1 MTGGPSIVNQA
12 EAYIDLT
19 IPLDAGTLTLT
30 LKATD
35 GHWLVDGVDWERT

>member
-1 MTGGPSIVNQA
+1 MTGDPGVVNQA
-12 EAYIDLT
+12 ESYVDIA

-35 GHWLVDGVDWERT
+35 GRWLVDGVDWERT